1 MQGLI
6 KSIFYLPEIG
16 WNKDKYI
23 AMYSS
28 QLIFVVFF
36 VMGKIRHH
44 LVFLSQITAFYKGG
58 NIIFLIGHY
67 KM

>member
-1 MQGLI
+1 
-6 KSIFYLPEIG
+6 
-16 WNKDKYI
+16 
-23 AMYSS
+23 MYSS

-58 NIIFLIGHY
+58 NIIIFLIGHY
-67 KM
+67 KIRSSRCQALTGQM